1 MRFLRSAP
9 AMGLALCIGAA
20 PAARAEVSEVLLGQ
34 QIGATYLPALVMES
48 HKLVEK
54 KLEAAGMG
62 SVKVTWSRL
71 GTAAAVNDATL
82 SGSLH
87 FSCQGVPST
96 AIIWDRTKSTIGV
109 KGVVANASNNI
120 WLNTRNP
127 NIKSIKDFTE
137 KDRIAIPGL
146 KVSAQA
152 LSLHRLAATTWGPE
166 NYTKIDHLVVS
177 LPHPEAMASVLNPVS
192 EIQTHFATSPFS
204 EIELKAGL
212 KTITTAF
219 DVWGGPTTG
228 TNFVSSE
235 KFRNENPKVYNAVVT
250 AFREAQ
256 DWINADHPRA
266 AAHYLELSKEKRLTV
281 EELVEGMKTKD
292 MDFTPVPA
300 NVAKM
305 LDFMHQVGLIKT
317 KAASWKDLYLPEAHD
332 LPGT

>member
-1 MRFLRSAP
+1 
-9 AMGLALCIGAA
+9 
-20 PAARAEVSEVLLGQ
+20 
-34 QIGATYLPALVMES
+34 
-48 HKLVEK
+48 
-54 KLEAAGMG
+54 
-62 SVKVTWSRL
+62 
-71 GTAAAVNDATL
+71 
-82 SGSLH
+82 
-87 FSCQGVPST
+87 
-96 AIIWDRTKSTIGV
+96 
-109 KGVVANASNNI
+109 
-120 WLNTRNP
+120 
-127 NIKSIKDFTE
+127 
-137 KDRIAIPGL
+137 
-146 KVSAQA
+146 
-152 LSLHRLAATTWGPE
+152 
-166 NYTKIDHLVVS
+166 
-177 LPHPEAMASVLNPVS
+177 
-192 EIQTHFATSPFS
+192 
-204 EIELKAGL
+204 L

-219 DVWGGPTTG
+219 EVWGGPTTG